1 MAGQAPILDLSGG
14 RVRRTQAERSD
25 ASELRL
31 LEAAATVIAEDGFA
45 SATFDRIGEVA
56 GYSRGLASAKFG
68 SKDGLVRA
76 VIAFVQQR
84 VQQRIDGAMATLA
97 RPSPAQQVLAWTDT
111 LLAAVQSD
119 IFVRVYFVM
128 MAAAIGNRAAIRPAF
143 LEAHEEV
150 RTRLRELIEDGQAA
164 GEISGHVHADATAL
178 SIGSLQLGIATEL
191 LLDPAMD
198 MDAMRRSA
206 HIAVKGMLGI

>member
-1 MAGQAPILDLSGG
+1 MATLLP
-14 RVRRTQAERSD
+14 VRRTQSERRD
-25 ASELRL
+25 ESEARL
-31 LEAAATVIAEDGFA
+31 LAAAARLIEAEGFA
-45 SATFDRIGEVA
+45 AVTFDRVGAEA
-56 GYSRGLASAKFG
+56 GYSRGLAAHKFG